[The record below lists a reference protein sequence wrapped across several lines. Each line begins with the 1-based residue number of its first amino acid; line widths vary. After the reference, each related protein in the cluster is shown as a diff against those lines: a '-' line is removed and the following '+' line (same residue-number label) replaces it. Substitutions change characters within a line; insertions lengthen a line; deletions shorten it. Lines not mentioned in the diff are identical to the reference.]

1 MRSILRSPH
10 FAVVLVAVLYVALL
24 SWASIDRH
32 ATFGSSGYDLGIF
45 DQAAWLLGHGH
56 APFST
61 VRGREL
67 MADHFQPAI
76 FLLAI
81 FGAVGASPV
90 GLLILQS
97 TVLAAVS
104 PFLYRLARLW
114 GASTPL
120 ALAVALMWLA
130 SPLTQWANLFD
141 FHPETAVPL
150 LLVAGILLFERGR
163 WWAFAVTAVLASA
176 TKEDVCLVYVA
187 WGVMLLCSRGRRRV
201 GALLTGAGL
210 AWFLIATRV
219 AIPAFGGN
227 LDFYNARFAADRGQS
242 LGDVFAYL
250 VDHPLNSLDSLATT
264 ANIKII
270 VALIVSTGGLALLA
284 PTRLA
289 LAVPGLAANLL
300 SAYPFQHVLDL
311 HYQLVPAAA
320 FAAAGAAGAGV
331 ATRRLTRRSSRR
343 FAAALLAGSLAAA
356 IVSPSV
362 RDLLHRSDP
371 GVLAA
376 KRHALSL
383 VPAGVPV
390 AAASDLV
397 PHLTHRRA
405 IYQLPEP
412 FLARPNNGEYWSD
425 ADLARRSRDVKWVL
439 IDLDVSDSR
448 LRSETMRL
456 PALLRRKGY
465 AQVYRHGDIRV
476 FEKGRAGALG

>member
-1 MRSILRSPH
+1 
-10 FAVVLVAVLYVALL
+10 
-24 SWASIDRH
+24 
-32 ATFGSSGYDLGIF
+32 
-45 DQAAWLLGHGH
+45 
-56 APFST
+56 
-61 VRGREL
+61 
-67 MADHFQPAI
+67 
-76 FLLAI
+76 
-81 FGAVGASPV
+81 
-90 GLLILQS
+90 
-97 TVLAAVS
+97 
-104 PFLYRLARLW
+104 
-114 GASTPL
+114 
-120 ALAVALMWLA
+120 MWLA

-311 HYQLVPAAA
+311 H
-320 FAAAGAAGAGV
+320 
-331 ATRRLTRRSSRR
+331 
-343 FAAALLAGSLAAA
+343 
-356 IVSPSV
+356 
-362 RDLLHRSDP
+362 
-371 GVLAA
+371 
-376 KRHALSL
+376 
-383 VPAGVPV
+383 
-390 AAASDLV
+390 
-397 PHLTHRRA
+397 
-405 IYQLPEP
+405 
-412 FLARPNNGEYWSD
+412 
-425 ADLARRSRDVKWVL
+425 
-439 IDLDVSDSR
+439 
-448 LRSETMRL
+448 
-456 PALLRRKGY
+456 
-465 AQVYRHGDIRV
+465 
-476 FEKGRAGALG
+476 

>member
-1 MRSILRSPH
+1 MRRVLRTPQ
-10 FAVVLVAVLYVALL
+10 FAVVLAVVSYVALL

-45 DQAAWLLGHGH
+45 DQATWLLGHGY

-67 MADHFQPAI
+67 MADHFQPAL

-81 FGAVGASPV
+81 IGAVGASPI
-90 GLLILQS
+90 GLLVLQS
-97 TVLAAVS
+97 AALAAVS
-104 PFLYRLARLW
+104 PLLYRLARLW

-163 WWAFAVTAVLASA
+163 WWAFAATALLASG

-210 AWFLIATRV
+210 AWFLIATKV
-219 AIPAFGGN
+219 AIPALGGN
-227 LDFYNARFAADRGQS
+227 LDFYNARFAGDRGQT
-242 LGDVFAYL
+242 LGDVLVYL
-250 VDHPLNSLDSLATT
+250 VEHPLRSLDFLVTG

-270 VALIVSTGGLALLA
+270 VALIVCTGGLALLA
-284 PTRLA
+284 PARLA

-300 SAYPFQHVLDL
+300 SAYPAQHVLDL

-331 ATRRLTRRSSRR
+331 ATRRLSRRSSRR
-343 FAAALLAGSLAAA
+343 YATALLLGCLAAA

-362 RDLLHRSDP
+362 RDLLRSTDP

-390 AAASDLV
+390 AAASDFV

-405 IYQLPEP
+405 IYMLPEP
-412 FLARPNNGEYWSD
+412 FFARPDNGEYWSD
-425 ADLARRSRDVKWVL
+425 ADLRRRSRDVKYVL
-439 IDLDVSDSR
+439 IDLDVSDS
-448 LRSETMRL
+448 LRAEIVRL
-456 PALLRRKGY
+456 PGVLERKGY
-465 AQVYRHGDIRV
+465 SQVYRRGDVRV
-476 FEKGRAGALG
+476 FKRG